1 MRSARTVSQVRMV
14 RLGLKVFAVTRVL
27 VVMRV
32 QSVHQ
37 VFRAKLVRRELLDL
51 KGKRVLVVNP
61 ACPVN
66 KAREANQANKDF
78 QGQKVQRVSK
88 A

>member
-1 MRSARTVSQVRMV
+1 VRSARTVSQVRMV
-14 RLGLKVFAVTRVL
+14 LLGLKVFAVTRVL

-37 VFRAKLVRRELLDL
+37 VFRVKLVRRELLDL
-51 KGKRVLVVNP
+51 MGKRALVGNP
-61 ACPVN
+61 VCPVN
-66 KAREANQANKDF
+66 KAREANQVNRGF
-78 QGQKVQRVSK
+78 QGKKVHRVCR